1 MMRILWLTFL
11 ICLQLFS
18 SNIEFT
24 EEEKRWIEKNQPIT
38 YVGDPDWLP
47 FEAFNSKGEYEGI
60 VADLLKHIQK
70 ISPLKFK
77 IIKTSS
83 WQDSIDTMNSGKI
96 MLMSQSQDFNK
107 QSKQLFSEIYYKNPI
122 VIIMDKKHHFVSS
135 LYSIE
140 NKKIAINSTGAFLKK
155 IKNKYPTIKFKLISS
170 TQEGLQSVAF
180 GKNDAFIDTLAQTS
194 YAIAKLQLNDLR
206 IVGRTEFNTKLGFGI
221 KKENP
226 LLKSI
231 INKTIKSI
239 SPSIKNKILSKWIH
253 QKYIEKPN
261 YSALYIAL
269 AIFTFIFIMATIFY
283 TRVKRE
289 TQAKLQAQYK
299 MLEQQSKMAS
309 MGEMLDAIA
318 HQWKQPLNALSMY
331 LDLMK
336 NDFENGIVDKK
347 YIDEMQDAT
356 HSQITHM
363 LNTLKEF
370 RNFFRPNTEVVDF
383 KLLNVINSLLL
394 LTKDE
399 FLKNQISIEVYINED
414 IKVKGNEN
422 EFKHLILN
430 IINNS
435 KDAFNERDIKDRHIV
450 IRALQNKTSLLIE
463 IEDSAGG
470 IPKHI
475 IDHIFESNFTTKTA
489 DNGTGI
495 GLYMSLQIVEKMNGK
510 ISVKNINNGA
520 CFYINFSIV

>member
-239 SPSIKNKILSKWIH
+239 SPSIKNKILSKW
-253 QKYIEKPN
+253 
-261 YSALYIAL
+261 
-269 AIFTFIFIMATIFY
+269 
-283 TRVKRE
+283 
-289 TQAKLQAQYK
+289 
-299 MLEQQSKMAS
+299 
-309 MGEMLDAIA
+309 
-318 HQWKQPLNALSMY
+318 
-331 LDLMK
+331 
-336 NDFENGIVDKK
+336 
-347 YIDEMQDAT
+347 
-356 HSQITHM
+356 
-363 LNTLKEF
+363 
-370 RNFFRPNTEVVDF
+370 
-383 KLLNVINSLLL
+383 
-394 LTKDE
+394 
-399 FLKNQISIEVYINED
+399 
-414 IKVKGNEN
+414 
-422 EFKHLILN
+422 
-430 IINNS
+430 
-435 KDAFNERDIKDRHIV
+435 
-450 IRALQNKTSLLIE
+450 
-463 IEDSAGG
+463 
-470 IPKHI
+470 
-475 IDHIFESNFTTKTA
+475 
-489 DNGTGI
+489 
-495 GLYMSLQIVEKMNGK
+495 
-510 ISVKNINNGA
+510 
-520 CFYINFSIV
+520 